1 MAAFAKSTFSAGNY
15 AAFRPTYPC
24 SLYNTVLNYHHG
36 PRDLCVDL
44 GCGHGVVTR
53 HLSAAF
59 AHVIGT
65 DPSKGM
71 IDQARSST
79 PKEEYPNVEY
89 KEAKA
94 ESSPFLED
102 GSVDMV
108 VAGQAAH
115 WFDYERLFP
124 EMKRIVRTNGTM
136 AFWGYKDHVFV
147 DYPGATKVLND
158 YAYTND
164 DRQLGPYW
172 SQPGRSIVED
182 KLRAIKPP
190 TKDWEDIQRIE
201 YEPATKGPKSG
212 QGTLF
217 VSKRM
222 KLGECMS
229 YIRTWSSFHGWQEK
243 YRQIKRREEGGEG
256 DVVDEMFDEMV
267 NAEEDWRKEED
278 WREKE
283 VEIEWG
289 SGLLLARRR

>member
-1 MAAFAKSTFSAGNY
+1 
-15 AAFRPTYPC
+15 
-24 SLYNTVLNYHHG
+24 
-36 PRDLCVDL
+36 
-44 GCGHGVVTR
+44 
-53 HLSAAF
+53 
-59 AHVIGT
+59 
-65 DPSKGM
+65 M
-71 IDQARSST
+71 IDQAQSSS
-79 PKEEYPNVEY
+79 PKVEYPNVEFR
-89 KEAKA
+89 EASA

-115 WFDYERLFP
+115 WFEYEKLFP
-124 EMKRIVRTNGTM
+124 EMKRIVRMNGTL

-147 DYPGATKVLND
+147 DYPRATKVMND
-158 YAYTND
+158 YAYTNNEGL
-164 DRQLGPYW
+164 LGPYW

-201 YEPATKGPKSG
+201 YEPATNGPRSG
-212 QGTLF
+212 QGTMF

-222 KLGECMS
+222 KLGDCMS
-229 YIRTWSSFHGWQEK
+229 YIRTWSSFHGWREK
-243 YRQIKRREEGGEG
+243 HSHIKRREEGGKG

-267 NAEEDWRKEED
+267 NAEEDWRKEGD

-289 SGLLLARRR
+289 TGLLLARRR